1 MSNEHREPVGVWFT
15 LTRSHPD
22 DSARHELTPA
32 GDATCELDA
41 DGHCVTC
48 SDEALTARVLRV
60 DQETGIALVEIVA
73 EKYTTE
79 EIDITLVEGVDPG
92 DLLLVHGGVAIA
104 NL

>member
-1 MSNEHREPVGVWFT
+1 MSNEQREPVGVRFT
-15 LTRSHPD
+15 LTRTHPD
-22 DSARHELTPA
+22 DTLRHELTPA
-32 GDATCELDA
+32 GDASCELDA

-60 DQETGIALVEIVA
+60 DQETGLALVEIVA
-73 EKYTTE
+73 EKHTTE
-79 EIDITLVEGVDPG
+79 EIDITLVESVDPG

>member
-1 MSNEHREPVGVWFT
+1 MSDKQREPVGVRFT

-79 EIDITLVEGVDPG
+79 EIDITLVESVDPG

>member
-1 MSNEHREPVGVWFT
+1 MSKEQREPIVAYQ
-15 LTRSHPD
+15 RSTFRQ
-22 DSARHELTPA
+22 ALTPA
-32 GDATCELDA
+32 SDASCELDA

-60 DQETGIALVEIVA
+60 DQETGLALVEIVDVEA
-73 EKYTTE
+73 QFIAPKTE
-79 EIDITLVEGVDPG
+79 EVDITLVESVAPG

>member
-1 MSNEHREPVGVWFT
+1 MSDKQREPVGVRFT

-22 DSARHELTPA
+22 DPSRHELTPA
-32 GDATCELDA
+32 GDASCELDV

-79 EIDITLVEGVDPG
+79 EVDITLVESVDPG

>member
-1 MSNEHREPVGVWFT
+1 MSNEHREPVGVRFT
-15 LTRSHPD
+15 LTRSHLD
-22 DSARHELTPA
+22 DPSIHELTPA

-79 EIDITLVEGVDPG
+79 EIDITLVESVDPG

>member
-1 MSNEHREPVGVWFT
+1 MSNEHREPVGVRFT

-22 DSARHELTPA
+22 SIHEMTPA
-32 GDATCELDA
+32 GDTTCELDA

-79 EIDITLVEGVDPG
+79 EIDITLVESVDPG

>member
-1 MSNEHREPVGVWFT
+1 MSDEQQKPVGVRFT

-22 DSARHELTPA
+22 DSSRHELTPA

-79 EIDITLVEGVDPG
+79 EIDITLVESVDPG

>member
-1 MSNEHREPVGVWFT
+1 MSNEHREPVGVRFA

-22 DSARHELTPA
+22 DSSRHELTPA

-79 EIDITLVEGVDPG
+79 EVDITLVESVDPG
-92 DLLLVHGGVAIA
+92 DLLLVHAGVAIA

>member
-1 MSNEHREPVGVWFT
+1 MSDKQREPVGVRFT

-22 DSARHELTPA
+22 DSSRHELTPA

-73 EKYTTE
+73 EKYTTV
-79 EIDITLVEGVDPG
+79 EIDITLVESVDPG

>member
-1 MSNEHREPVGVWFT
+1 MSDEQREPMVIHQRGT
-15 LTRSHPD
+15 L
-22 DSARHELTPA
+22 RHELTPA
-32 GDATCELDA
+32 SDASCELDA

-60 DQETGIALVEIVA
+60 DQETGLALVEIVA
-73 EKYTTE
+73 ERHTTE
-79 EIDITLVEGVDPG
+79 EIDITLVESVAPG

>member
-1 MSNEHREPVGVWFT
+1 MSNEHREPVGVRFT
-15 LTRSHPD
+15 LTRTHPED
-22 DSARHELTPA
+22 TLRHEVTPA
-32 GDATCELDA
+32 GDASCELDA

-79 EIDITLVEGVDPG
+79 EIDITLVESVDPG